1 MPIEE
6 ISTESVDSN
15 YFLPLEEPTKEESV
29 PSSYP
34 EASDSVRAEL
44 LQMVMALPPW
54 IQTEIE
60 KSAILKD
67 PRLKELLGD
76 ESVVDIVKAE
86 GGYQVLTENHSLD
99 VHVKY
104 LPMDYCGPAEF
115 ELEFGA
121 VSPLK

>member
-6 ISTESVDSN
+6 ISTESVGSN
-15 YFLPLEEPTKEESV
+15 YFSPLEEPTKDDRV
-29 PSSYP
+29 KSSYP
-34 EASDSVRAEL
+34 EASDSVRAGL
-44 LQMVMALPPW
+44 LQMVMSLPPW

-60 KSAILKD
+60 KNAIIKD

-76 ESVVDIVKAE
+76 ESVIDIIKAE

-104 LPMDYCGPAEF
+104 LPMDYCGLAEF

-121 VSPLK
+121 ISPLK